1 MGLSFG
7 VLSSHKIKV
16 KYVFVKMWFIDT
28 FIALSFTS
36 PLFLKG
42 KRNSKDHNREN
53 YCLNAGDSSFNATR
67 FSGQGTAALSGS
79 CPPRGSHLA
88 IILFVKVHRD
98 TSPSIDLLCVIQQL
112 SIIVWVRDIYF

>member
-16 KYVFVKMWFIDT
+16 KYVFVKMWVIDT

-36 PLFLKG
+36 TLFLRG
-42 KRNSKDHNREN
+42 KRNSKDHNRGN
-53 YCLNAGDSSFNATR
+53 YCLNAGDSSFNATH
-67 FSGQGTAALSGS
+67 FSGQGTAAS
-79 CPPRGSHLA
+79 PRGSHLA

-98 TSPSIDLLCVIQQL
+98 TSSSIDLLCVILQL